1 MNNETMQCNQYRNHS
16 VCFLAGVLAG
26 ATTAL
31 LIAPQAGSR
40 TRRMLREKVE
50 GGAQSVVDA
59 GHELRRQGKRLADG
73 AASFAGRARDVMS
86 G

>member
-1 MNNETMQCNQYRNHS
+1 MENKEFGNGFA
-16 VCFLAGVLAG
+16 CFFAGVIVG

-31 LIAPQAGSR
+31 LLAPQAGSR

-50 GGAQSVVDA
+50 DGVQSVVDV
-59 GHELRRQGKRLADG
+59 GHELRRQGKRLAEG
-73 AASFAGRARDVMS
+73 AAGLADRAAHVVS